1 MTNKDAR
8 RQIIAAA
15 DEPIAALLFHQPR
28 PHCLLRSRL
37 SWLDL
42 WCPFGMRSSRIA
54 SASSFPAQRRSIQ
67 RSRGAGESPVDARCR
82 GFYRRTDSG
91 QRRQSVGRYLSS
103 RRSGLVPKVWHRDRT
118 LGRRRAVF
126 GGSKGHADR
135 IGAVGPVGRGIRNAG
150 AFRPGFG
157 LWNTDC
163 TCGFER
169 LFGHRS
175 KAARRQLAVLPPVT

>member
-1 MTNKDAR
+1 MSSKEAAANMTNKDAT

-15 DEPIAALLFHQPR
+15 DEAIAALLFHQPR

-42 WCPFGMRSSRIA
+42 WCPFGQWRCDLQGSLRRPRSRH
-54 SASSFPAQRRSIQ
+54 SAGPFNDLAALEKALSTRDVAAFIVEPAQGK
-67 RSRGAGESPVDARCR
+67 GA
-82 GFYRRTDSG
+82 
-91 QRRQSVGRYLSS
+91 VGRYLSS

-118 LGRRRAVF
+118 LGRRRAAF

-163 TCGFER
+163 T
-169 LFGHRS
+169 
-175 KAARRQLAVLPPVT
+175 